1 MSQEDGP
8 RHPTVWYSRLELRI
22 ILTYKLLYLRFDTRT
37 GSQSALFYAHG
48 LRGAAAVMM
57 ALSLVRSAGR
67 RTAGSQHI
75 K

>member
-22 ILTYKLLYLRFDTRT
+22 ILTYKLLRCDTRT
-37 GSQSALFYAHG
+37 GSQSGLFYAHG

>member
-8 RHPTVWYSRLELRI
+8 KHPTVWYSRLELRI
-22 ILTYKLLYLRFDTRT
+22 ILTYKFRFDTRT